1 MTYVTAETSM
11 FYFCH
16 NRGQCTESSLRT
28 KTLLVTAIYQF
39 IRETACDIRD
49 IEEDTKYDMKTLPV
63 RLGKRNT
70 MFLLTVI
77 TMLLDALATKGV
89 VVTGTGLHGNLT
101 LLLQFNTTLLLE
113 SIARVYATMVGFS
126 IILKYP
132 KGHNAAWGVSSLLGL
147 VPVLWAQATLLKP

>member
-1 MTYVTAETSM
+1 M

-28 KTLLVTAIYQF
+28 KTILVTAIYQF

-70 MFLLTVI
+70 MFLVTVFG
-77 TMLLDALATKGV
+77 MLLDTLTTKGV
-89 VVTGTGLHGNLT
+89 VITGTGIHVNL
-101 LLLQFNTTLLLE
+101 TLLLE
-113 SIARVYATMVGFS
+113 SIVRVGVTMFGYTM
-126 IILKYP
+126 ILKYP
-132 KGHNAAWGVSSLLGL
+132 KGHNTAWGLSSLLGL
-147 VPVLWAQATLLKP
+147 VPILWAQATLVKS